1 MNPLRW
7 DVLLVGL
14 VFCLPVLVMGL
25 REDLSV
31 DQMIGRLPWCLLAGW
46 VVVGLVRAAM
56 TPPPEPAKP
65 GPAQRIGCS
74 DFARVD
80 AGVVGEFD
88 GRIKDGRLVRPGAEA
103 GDVAFEEQRREDAI
117 RDEGWGVVRW
127 TWPDISRP
135 ERLGARVRRALDRG
149 ARDRP

>member
-46 VVVGLVRAAM
+46 VVVGLVRAAL

-65 GPAQRIGCS
+65 GPAQRIGALGLDESVPPS
-74 DFARVD
+74 DLDDHLA
-80 AGVVGEFD
+80 
-88 GRIKDGRLVRPGAEA
+88 PGA
-103 GDVAFEEQRREDAI
+103 
-117 RDEGWGVVRW
+117 
-127 TWPDISRP
+127 
-135 ERLGARVRRALDRG
+135 
-149 ARDRP
+149 